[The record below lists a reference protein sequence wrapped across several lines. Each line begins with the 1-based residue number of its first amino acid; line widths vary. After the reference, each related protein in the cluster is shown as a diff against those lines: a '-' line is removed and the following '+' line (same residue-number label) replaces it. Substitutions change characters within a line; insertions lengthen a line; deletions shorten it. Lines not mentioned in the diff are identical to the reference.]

1 MKKIYFSLSILFG
14 SIIGFL
20 PVKTLAITTEIGNA
34 SNVGEYLTLLFGWL
48 TPIII
53 SLAVLMTVY
62 AGYTYMTSQGNPEG
76 VGRAK
81 DIMIGVVVG
90 MMLYFLMTLIRST
103 IGI

>member
-1 MKKIYFSLSILFG
+1 MKKIYFNFLILFG
-14 SIIGFL
+14 CIISFL
-20 PVKTLAITTEIGNA
+20 PVKSLAISTEIGDAANI
-34 SNVGEYLTLLFGWL
+34 GDYLTLLFGWL

-90 MMLYFLMTLIRST
+90 LMLYFLMTLIRST